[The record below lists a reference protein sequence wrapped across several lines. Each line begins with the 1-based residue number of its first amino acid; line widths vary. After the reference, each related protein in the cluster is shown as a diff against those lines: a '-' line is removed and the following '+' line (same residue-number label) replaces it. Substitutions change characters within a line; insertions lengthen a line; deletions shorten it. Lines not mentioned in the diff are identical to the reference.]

1 MSDDGHITTNSVL
14 TILTVAL
21 MFSFQ
26 YFLDQLH
33 DPLSLHT
40 YTLDTSRQLYILHF
54 AYDVLTSAQ

>member
-1 MSDDGHITTNSVL
+1 MTISQKNSVL
-14 TILTVAL
+14 TTLTVAL

-40 YTLDTSRQLYILHF
+40 YTLDTSRQPYILHF
-54 AYDVLTSAQ
+54 VYDLLPSAE